1 MLAGALLSLWL
12 HRIPM
17 GSSGFACSF
26 IAALASPTVMHLLE
40 KFVVITGECFCGE
53 IKYQIDGPLFDAVS
67 CHCSRCRK
75 AFSAQA
81 SAYAL
86 VEPDDFQ
93 WLSGQDLLT
102 SYVGKHGFGL
112 QFCSKCGSTL
122 CGIYNGKV
130 HGVTL
135 GCLNGNPDVR
145 IGRHIFVGSKAS
157 WEVMPEGVLQYDEGV
172 PKKCITSCSIRHHPC
187 DFSWRL

>member
-1 MLAGALLSLWL
+1 M
-12 HRIPM
+12 
-17 GSSGFACSF
+17 
-26 IAALASPTVMHLLE
+26 T
-40 KFVVITGECFCGE
+40 ITGECFCGDVTYK
-53 IKYQIDGPLFDAVS
+53 IGGKLRDARS

-86 VEPDDFQ
+86 VEADEFQ
-93 WLSGQDLLT
+93 WLSGEKLLT

-122 CGIYNGKV
+122 CGIFDGKI

-135 GCLNGNPDVR
+135 GCVNGDPEIE
-145 IGRHIFVGSKAS
+145 IGKHIYVGSKAS
-157 WEVMPEGVLQYDEGV
+157 WEIMPNGVNQFEEGAE
-172 PKKCITSCSIRHHPC
+172 
-187 DFSWRL
+187 